1 MAQPRD
7 TTVEQVQERTRIEH
21 RIKGIASHTVAGLI
35 ETCLADEERF
45 ICSLQE
51 LDNLSVAEAKLVV
64 MEMKA
69 MRKRIDPD
77 GIWR

>member
-1 MAQPRD
+1 MAQPKD

-35 ETCLADEERF
+35 ETCLSDEERF
-45 ICSLQE
+45 VESLQE
-51 LDNLSVAEAKLVV
+51 LDGLTEAQAKLVV
-64 MEMKA
+64 QEMKA

-77 GIWR
+77 GMWK